1 MSKGC
6 LVSGYSNEP
15 ARLREFAVDAVAK
28 FGYSLDSIISLINIS
43 ENATF
48 KVTDPKSGLNTI
60 LRIHRPF
67 YHTKQAIQSEL
78 DWVQSLRDVQ
88 LVRTPSI
95 LPSGSGEQVILAQDS
110 TGEQRHAVMFEFM
123 PGIEPS
129 EDRLVADFE
138 TLGAITARLHNQA
151 KQWQRPDNF
160 TRFTWDFETALGPNG
175 HWGSWRDGLAM
186 GPGELET
193 LGKLSDTLQS
203 RLERFGKSKDHFG
216 LVHADMRLANLL
228 VASDDVTVI
237 DFDDCGFSWYMYD
250 LGSSVSFIEDHPL
263 VPDMTDAWVNGY
275 RSAASLS
282 KEEEGELPTFI
293 MFRRLLLVAWVGS
306 HQDTDTGKEMGA
318 NFTKVSCDL
327 AENYLSKFV

>member
-1 MSKGC
+1 MTS
-6 LVSGYSNEP
+6 YSNEP
-15 ARLREFAVDAVAK
+15 TKLQEFAIDAVAK
-28 FGYSLDSIISLINIS
+28 FGYSLDSKITLINIS

-48 KVTDPKSGLNTI
+48 KVSDPKSGLNTI

-67 YHTKQAIQSEL
+67 YHSKQAIQSEL
-78 DWVQSLRDVQ
+78 DWVQSLRKIQ

-95 LPSGSGEQVILAQDS
+95 FPSGSGEQVILAQDS

-123 PGIEPS
+123 PGAEPT

-138 TLGAITARLHNQA
+138 TLGAITARLHHQA
-151 KQWQRPDNF
+151 KQWKRPSNF

-186 GPGELET
+186 GQAELAT
-193 LGKLSDTLQS
+193 LGKLSETIRK
-203 RLERFGKSKDHFG
+203 RLDIFGKSEDRFG

-228 VASDDVTVI
+228 VAGEDVTVI

-263 VPDMTDAWVNGY
+263 VPDMTAAWVNGY
-275 RSAASLS
+275 RKVAPLS
-282 KEEEGELPTFI
+282 KEEEAELPTFI
-293 MFRRLLLVAWVGS
+293 MFRRLLLVAWIGS
-306 HQDTDTGKEMGA
+306 HQDTDTGKEMGS

-327 AENYLSKFV
+327 ADNYLSKFA

>member
-1 MSKGC
+1 MSKGFC
-6 LVSGYSNEP
+6 VSGYSNEP
-15 ARLREFAVDAVAK
+15 ARLQEFAIDAVAK

-48 KVTDPKSGLNTI
+48 KVTDPSSGLKTI

-67 YHTKQAIQSEL
+67 YHNKQAIQSEL

-123 PGIEPS
+123 PGMEPT

-151 KQWQRPDNF
+151 KQWQRANNF

-186 GPGELET
+186 GPAELET

-228 VASDDVTVI
+228 VAGDDVTVI

-282 KEEEGELPTFI
+282 KEEEAELPTFI

-327 AENYLSKFV
+327 AENYLSKFA

>member
-1 MSKGC
+1 
-6 LVSGYSNEP
+6 VAGYSNEP
-15 ARLREFAVDAVAK
+15 TKLQEFAIDAVAK
-28 FGYSLDSIISLINIS
+28 FGYSLDSTITLINIS

-48 KVTDPKSGLNTI
+48 KVTDIKTGLDTI

-67 YHTKQAIQSEL
+67 YHSKEAIQSEL
-78 DWVQSLRDVQ
+78 DWVQSLRKVQ

-95 LPSGSGEQVILAQDS
+95 LPAGSGEQVILVQDS

-123 PGIEPS
+123 PGVEPT
-129 EDRLVADFE
+129 EHRLVADFQ

-151 KQWQRPDNF
+151 KQWKRPSNF
-160 TRFTWDFETALGPNG
+160 TRFTWNFETALGPNG

-186 GPGELET
+186 GPAELET
-193 LGKLSDTLQS
+193 LGKLSDTIKK
-203 RLERFGKSKDHFG
+203 RLDRFGNSEDRFG

-228 VASDDVTVI
+228 VSGDDVTVI

-263 VPDMTDAWVNGY
+263 VPDMTAAWVDGY
-275 RSAASLS
+275 RSVSELS
-282 KEEEGELPTFI
+282 QEEEAELPTFI

-327 AENYLSKFV
+327 AENYLSKFA